1 MRILFIGDVVGA
13 VGRNMLGEY
22 LPQLK
27 KKYGPNITI
36 VNGENAAHGRGIT
49 EKIFKEMMTLGVDC
63 VTMGNHTY
71 GVRDSYELL
80 NSHHKIIRPA
90 NFPDEA
96 PGKGME
102 IIKFNDKKVAV
113 INLQGRAF
121 MMQSDCPFKTF
132 DALYEIAKQE
142 TDYIFVDFHAE
153 TTSEKGA
160 FAYYGDG
167 RASAVVGTHTHIQ
180 TSDNR
185 ILSGGTAFIT
195 DVGMTGFYDGIL
207 GINKDEVIH
216 RFLTGM
222 PVKHVVPDTG
232 RGVLSGVFVE
242 LKSNGQ
248 AKKIERILINEDQR
262 LDR

>member
-13 VGRNMLGEY
+13 IGRDMLAEY

-49 EKIFKEMMTLGVDC
+49 EKIYKEMMTLGVDC
-63 VTMGNHTY
+63 VTLGNHTY
-71 GVRDSYELL
+71 GQRDSYELL
-80 NSHHKIIRPA
+80 DSDVKMIRPA
-90 NFPDEA
+90 NYPDDN
-96 PGKGME
+96 PGKGMQ
-102 IIKFNDKKVAV
+102 IIKFNDKKIAV

-121 MMQSDCPFKTF
+121 MQQIDCPFKKF
-132 DALYEIAKQE
+132 DILYETAKKE

-160 FAYYGDG
+160 FGYYVDG
-167 RASAVVGTHTHIQ
+167 RASVVVGTHTHIQ

-185 ILSGGTAFIT
+185 ILDKGTGFIT
-195 DVGMTGFYDGIL
+195 DIGMTGYYDGIL

-216 RFLTGM
+216 RFLTSM
-222 PVKHVVPDTG
+222 PVKHVVPEKG

-242 LKSNGQ
+242 LKADGTT
-248 AKKIERILINEDQR
+248 KKIERVLINQDNP
-262 LDR
+262 LK